1 VLDEADDLFVRKNDL
16 RHIVN
21 AGWTRGAKIPR
32 QVKIDG
38 AWQTV
43 WFDPFT
49 PKAIALLGRNL
60 PSTTRTRTI
69 ELRMVPKRDDEEV
82 EPFDQ
87 LDDAEFAMLRR
98 KFARWAADNAAAMKD
113 AKPTVPTGINNRA
126 EANWKLL
133 LAIAELAGG
142 AWPQQARE
150 AAERLSKSG
159 RQPSAGVQL
168 LAAIKAM
175 FEGKTELT
183 SEAIVAGLRKDP
195 TAVWVD
201 YNRGGPIT
209 QRQVARLLDAYDI
222 HPVVVHP
229 TQRSSYSPHGYKLS
243 QLSDAFARYLPVDP
257 HIRTSEETR
266 AKKKRKKTRK
276 RVKRRK

>member
-1 VLDEADDLFVRKNDL
+1 MGL
-16 RHIVN
+16 
-21 AGWTRGAKIPR
+21 AG
-32 QVKIDG
+32 
-38 AWQTV
+38 
-43 WFDPFT
+43 
-49 PKAIALLGRNL
+49 
-60 PSTTRTRTI
+60 S
-69 ELRMVPKRDDEEV
+69 
-82 EPFDQ
+82 DQ

-98 KFARWAADNAAAMKD
+98 KFARWAANNAAAMKD

-142 AWPQQARE
+142 AWPQRARE

-175 FEGKTELT
+175 GEGKTELA
-183 SEAIVAGLRKDP
+183 SEAIVAGLCKDP

-209 QRQVARLLDAYDI
+209 QRQVARLLAAYDI
-222 HPVVVHP
+222 HPAVLHP
-229 TQRSSYSPHGYKLS
+229 TQRSSYSPRGYKLS
-243 QLSDAFARYLPVDP
+243 PQLSDAFARYLPVDP

-266 AKKKRKKTRK
+266 AKKERKKTRK